1 MKRVGNLM
9 AKIAEM
15 SNLELAYYKAR
26 KGKWHKKEVFT
37 YSKAVSDNL
46 KKLQTDLETGEVSV
60 GNYHYFKIYDPKERQ
75 ICAAAFE
82 ERVLHHA
89 LMNVCHDTF
98 ETYQIADSYATR
110 IDKGTFRAVER
121 AAFFQKKYGYYLK
134 LDVRKY
140 FDSID
145 HDVLKNLL
153 CRRFKDFDLLK
164 ILFKIIDTYETAPQK
179 GVPIGNLT
187 SQYFANHY
195 LAVVDRFIKQDLQIK
210 AYVRYMDDFIVWH
223 NDLKVLQD
231 IQQKIATFLSEQLAL
246 TLKTNYINK
255 ATHGLPFLGFRL
267 FPNKI
272 LLNQRSKERFKGK
285 ISILQ
290 KAFENVAI
298 SEGCLQQRTIALF
311 AFIKKAYTKQYRQ
324 KVIKEIGICS

>member
-1 MKRVGNLM
+1 MKRAGNLI
-9 AKIAEM
+9 AKIAEI

-26 KGKWHKKEVFT
+26 KGKWHKKEVFA

-46 KKLQTDLETGEVSV
+46 KKLQTDLQRGEVSV

-89 LMNVCHDTF
+89 LMNVCHDVF
-98 ETYQIADSYATR
+98 EKYQISDSYATR
-110 IDKGTFRAVER
+110 LNKGTFKAVER
-121 AAFFQKKYGYYLK
+121 ATFFQKKYAYYLK

-145 HDVLKNLL
+145 HDILKTLL
-153 CRRFKDFDLLK
+153 HNRFKDYDLLK
-164 ILFKIIDTYETAPQK
+164 ILYQIIDSYETAAGK

-195 LAVVDRFIKQDLQIK
+195 LAVADRFIKQDLQIK

-223 NDLKVLQD
+223 DDIKVLKE
-231 IQQKIATFLSEQLAL
+231 IQQKIDLFLNEKLAL
-246 TLKTNYINK
+246 TLKTNYTNK

-272 LLNQRSKERFKGK
+272 LLNQRSKKRFKEK
-285 ISILQ
+285 ISTL
-290 KAFENVAI
+290 KEAFENGAI
-298 SEGCLQQRTIALF
+298 SEGSLQQRTIALF
-311 AFIKKAYTKQYRQ
+311 AFVKKAYTKQYRQ
-324 KVIKEIGICS
+324 KVIKATGICS